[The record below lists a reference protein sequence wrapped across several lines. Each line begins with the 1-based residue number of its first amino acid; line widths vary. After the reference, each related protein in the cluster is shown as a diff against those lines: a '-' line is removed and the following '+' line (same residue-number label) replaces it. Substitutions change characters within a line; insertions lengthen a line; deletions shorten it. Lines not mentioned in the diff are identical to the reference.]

1 MVATKE
7 KKMSVW
13 IKLYMIIL
21 VLFGMSIWFSLQFTQ
36 KQKKVPIDIAIDE
49 KIVDVL
55 VSNDI
60 LQSDILSQ
68 YIMERNI
75 KTSRWNEFYK
85 KIKLKSWKTM
95 QLLEKKF
102 RSIARSMKVGLSK
115 VNNRDGSVTYKFYSP
130 SKSYYNITFVR

>member
-1 MVATKE
+1 VATKE

-49 KIVDVL
+49 KIVNVL

-95 QLLEKKF
+95 QLLERKF